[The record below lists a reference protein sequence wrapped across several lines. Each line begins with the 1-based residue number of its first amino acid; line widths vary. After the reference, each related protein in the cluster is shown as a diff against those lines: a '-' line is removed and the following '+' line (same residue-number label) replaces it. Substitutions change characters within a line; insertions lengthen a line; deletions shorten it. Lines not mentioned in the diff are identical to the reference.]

1 MEITLLFLN
10 SSDDVS
16 LELGASIWLRRPH
29 RLDLHAQRNFDFI
42 FIRSDPK
49 WDVPRRRR
57 QRRLCRIEVD
67 RAPMMIALA
76 QAQNEMLLL
85 YRLRRRDRLDFAGK
99 KKRRRIS
106 IAEWLEH
113 FVPVEKIAIEFR
125 KRELMIDAQICRG
138 GQILIRQKFARRATE
153 SFRKKVD
160 IFLLHR

>member
-1 MEITLLFLN
+1 MDTTLLVLTLAI
-10 SSDDVS
+10 DVS
-16 LELGASIWLRRPH
+16 LELGAWLRRPH
-29 RLDLHAQRNFDFI
+29 RLDLHAQRNFAFV

-49 WDVPRRRR
+49 CDVPRRRR
-57 QRRLCRIEVD
+57 QRRLCRIEED

-113 FVPVEKIAIEFR
+113 FMPVEKIAIEFR
-125 KRELMIDAQICRG
+125 KRELMIDA
-138 GQILIRQKFARRATE
+138 
-153 SFRKKVD
+153 
-160 IFLLHR
+160 